1 MSAAE
6 GGMMRQFI
14 PARLDDNP
22 SMLADDPGYE
32 ARLEGLG
39 SKELVAAMRYGN
51 WDVIEG
57 AFFDCW
63 ETHKHV
69 LDPFE
74 VPEDWI
80 RFRSADWGS
89 YRPASI
95 GWWAIASDD
104 HGIKSDGRKVTIP
117 RGALIRYREWYTA
130 SSPNIG
136 LKLTAEQLA
145 DGIIERELADPPLS
159 YAVID
164 PSTFTEDG
172 GPSHAE
178 RLNTAL
184 INNNLISFRP
194 ADNKRVPQRGAMGGW
209 DQMRARLIGIGG
221 QPMLYCFSTCRDS
234 IRTIPV
240 LQHDQAKPE
249 DLDSDGEDHA
259 ADEWRYACMSRP
271 WEKIRVEADPPRD
284 GYKVLHD
291 DEASESFKTY

>member
-1 MSAAE
+1 MK
-6 GGMMRQFI
+6 RQFI

-39 SKELVAAMRYGN
+39 SKELVAAMRFGN

-63 ETHKHV
+63 QTHKHV
-69 LDPFE
+69 LDPFA

-89 YRPASI
+89 YHPASI
-95 GWWAIASDD
+95 GWWAIAADE
-104 HGIKSDGRKVTIP
+104 HQITSDGRRVTIP

-145 DGIIERELADPPLS
+145 DGIIDREEQDPKLSYGVADPS
-159 YAVID
+159 MFA
-164 PSTFTEDG
+164 EDG

-184 INNNLISFRP
+184 LHAGLISFRP

-209 DQMRARLIGIGG
+209 DQMRARLIGIAGS
-221 QPMLYCFSTCRDS
+221 PMLYCFSTCRDS

-271 WEKIRVEADPPRD
+271 WQKEKAVPEQPKDAYR
-284 GYKVLHD
+284 VLHEED
-291 DEASESFKTY
+291 VYDSFKTI